1 MFKKKQR
8 LLTTRSSKTS
18 HHGLLILGG
27 SESVRPSITRQIDNI
42 IHIYIYIISIDS
54 YDLIHDLSQ
63 ASILK

>member
-42 IHIYIYIISIDS
+42 IHIYIISIDS